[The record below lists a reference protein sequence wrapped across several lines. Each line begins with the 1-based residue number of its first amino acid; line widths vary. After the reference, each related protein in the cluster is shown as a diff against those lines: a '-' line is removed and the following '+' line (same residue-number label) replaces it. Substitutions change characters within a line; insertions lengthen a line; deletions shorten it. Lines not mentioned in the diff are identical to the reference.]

1 MKVRITQEFVD
12 NQLQCPAGRTR
23 IEYTCD
29 QQKNF
34 FIEVR
39 ANKPGQGSYYVR
51 YRDREDVTRYV
62 RVAGTTEVTLAAA
75 RAKAR
80 GIQAEI
86 ALGRDFH
93 AEAEAKR
100 AVPTVSD
107 FYCQHYL
114 PYIKPRKRSYDRD
127 EEMIRLRIDPRFG
140 SLKMTQVTRKMVQQ
154 FHTDLLAQGLKPAT
168 ADHYLKLMRQSWNL
182 AVEWGM
188 LESSPLTKLALF
200 NPDNRVE
207 NLLTD
212 DQLEKLVTVLR
223 TDANRAVCHVCLFLL
238 STGCRLNEALA
249 ATWDQVDV
257 ENRVWRI
264 PAQNSKSKRVRSVPL
279 NDSALDVLAQVGTQG
294 NSEYL
299 FLSKHDE
306 RFQRIHK
313 QWHRIRKLA
322 GLEFLRLHDLRHGF
336 ASFLVNS
343 GRTLYEVQQI
353 LGHSDPKVTM
363 RYSHLSSK
371 ALQEA
376 ANTASLAIQGA
387 MKNSKVQPLALV
399 PKAA

>member
-1 MKVRITQEFVD
+1 M
-12 NQLQCPAGRTR
+12 
-23 IEYTCD
+23 
-29 QQKNF
+29 
-34 FIEVR
+34 
-39 ANKPGQGSYYVR
+39 
-51 YRDREDVTRYV
+51 
-62 RVAGTTEVTLAAA
+62 
-75 RAKAR
+75 
-80 GIQAEI
+80 
-86 ALGRDFH
+86 
-93 AEAEAKR
+93 
-100 AVPTVSD
+100 
-107 FYCQHYL
+107 
-114 PYIKPRKRSYDRD
+114 
-127 EEMIRLRIDPRFG
+127 
-140 SLKMTQVTRKMVQQ
+140 KMTQVTRKMVQQ
-154 FHTDLLAQGLKPAT
+154 FHTDLLAEGLMPAT

-212 DQLEKLVTVLR
+212 SQLESLVTILR
-223 TDANRAVCHVCLFLL
+223 TDANRAVCNVCLYLL

-249 ATWDQVDV
+249 AKWDQVDI

-294 NSEYL
+294 KSEYL

-313 QWHRIRKLA
+313 QWHRIRKQA
-322 GLEFLRLHDLRHGF
+322 GLDFLRLHDLRHGF

-376 ANTASLAIQGA
+376 ANTASQMIQGA
-387 MKNSKVQPLALV
+387 MRNSKVQPLAPV